1 MAGDRTHRDMNWSP
15 EDRARHKA
23 IREKFQK
30 ERPSLEQ
37 LVESGDAPPAFPLG
51 VYLDV
56 RQALLALKSA
66 REEAGLSLSDVAERS
81 GIDKGALSRLE
92 NGVHD
97 NPTVETLVRYAT
109 ALGKRLT
116 WSMQDINTAP

>member
-37 LVESGDAPPAFPLG
+37 LVEGGDAPPAVPLG
-51 VYLDV
+51 VYLDI
-56 RQALLALKSA
+56 RQALLALKTA
-66 REEAGLSLSDVAERS
+66 REDAGLSLSDVAERS

-109 ALGKRLT
+109 ALGKHLRWTLH
-116 WSMQDINTAP
+116 DINTAP